1 MNTNTKLRGAK
12 ISFIGGGNMA
22 AALLG
27 GLVRGGWPA
36 EALAVAE
43 PRAEQRRELTR
54 RFGVACF
61 EDNAECAARADAV
74 VFAVKPQ
81 ALREAANSVADAL
94 RRGKPLLISIAAG
107 IRCDDLLRW
116 AGGDFALVRAM
127 PNTPALVGAGITG
140 LFANAHAS
148 AAQRELAQEVL
159 RAAGGTLWVAREELM
174 DAVTAVSGSGPAY
187 FFKMMEV
194 MAESAAAHGLA
205 REDAGELAVQTALG
219 AAILAREHTS
229 EGGSGPAE
237 LRRQVTS
244 PGGTTEAALLAME
257 NGGFARAL
265 RGGMDAARARAAEI
279 ADELGAG

>member
-1 MNTNTKLRGAK
+1 MNENTKLRGAK

-36 EALAVAE
+36 EAFAVAE

-116 AGGDFALVRAM
+116 AGDDFALVRAM

-140 LFANAHAS
+140 LFANAQAS

-219 AAILAREHTS
+219 AAMLAREQ
-229 EGGSGPAE
+229 SGDPAE

-244 PGGTTEAALLAME
+244 PGGTTEAALSAME
-257 NGGFARAL
+257 NGGFENAL

-279 ADELGAG
+279 ADELGAA

>member
-1 MNTNTKLRGAK
+1 MNAKTNAK

-43 PRAEQRRELTR
+43 PRAEQRRELTK
-54 RFGVACF
+54 RFGVSCF

-81 ALREAANSVADAL
+81 ALREAAHSVADAL

-116 AGGDFALVRAM
+116 AGDDFALVRAM

-140 LFANAHAS
+140 LFANAQAS

-219 AAILAREHTS
+219 AAMLAREQ
-229 EGGSGPAE
+229 SGDPAE

-257 NGGFARAL
+257 NGGFERAL

-279 ADELGAG
+279 ADELGAA

>member
-1 MNTNTKLRGAK
+1 MNAKTNAK

-43 PRAEQRRELTR
+43 PRAEQRRELTK
-54 RFGVACF
+54 RFGVSCF

-81 ALREAANSVADAL
+81 ALREAAHSVADAL

-140 LFANAHAS
+140 LFANAQAS

-194 MAESAAAHGLA
+194 MAESATAHGLA

-219 AAILAREHTS
+219 AAMLAREHTKGGGA
-229 EGGSGPAE
+229 EGGPAE

-257 NGGFARAL
+257 NGGFERAL

>member
-1 MNTNTKLRGAK
+1 MNENTKLRGAK

-81 ALREAANSVADAL
+81 ALREAAHSVADAL

-116 AGGDFALVRAM
+116 AGDDFALVRAM

-140 LFANAHAS
+140 LFANAQAS

-219 AAILAREHTS
+219 AAMLAREQ
-229 EGGSGPAE
+229 SGDPAE

-257 NGGFARAL
+257 NGGFERAL

-279 ADELGAG
+279 ADELGAA

>member
-1 MNTNTKLRGAK
+1 MNENTKLRGAK

-36 EALAVAE
+36 EAFAVAE

-81 ALREAANSVADAL
+81 ALREAAHSVADAL

-116 AGGDFALVRAM
+116 AGDDFALVRAM

-140 LFANAHAS
+140 LFANAQAS

-219 AAILAREHTS
+219 AAMLAREQ
-229 EGGSGPAE
+229 SGDPAE

-244 PGGTTEAALLAME
+244 PGGTTEAALSAME
-257 NGGFARAL
+257 NGGFENAL

-279 ADELGAG
+279 ADELGAA

>member
-1 MNTNTKLRGAK
+1 MNENTKLRGAK

-36 EALAVAE
+36 EAFAVAE

-116 AGGDFALVRAM
+116 AGDDFALVRAM

-140 LFANAHAS
+140 LFANAQAS

-159 RAAGGTLWVAREELM
+159 RAAGGTLWVAHEELM

-194 MAESAAAHGLA
+194 MAESAVAHGLA

-219 AAILAREHTS
+219 AAMLAREQ
-229 EGGSGPAE
+229 SGDPAE

-244 PGGTTEAALLAME
+244 PGGTTEAALSAME
-257 NGGFARAL
+257 NGGFENAL

-279 ADELGAG
+279 ADELGAA

>member
-1 MNTNTKLRGAK
+1 MNENTKLRGAK

-36 EALAVAE
+36 EAFAVAE

-81 ALREAANSVADAL
+81 ALREAAHSVADAL

-116 AGGDFALVRAM
+116 AGDDFALVRAM

-140 LFANAHAS
+140 LFANAQAS

-219 AAILAREHTS
+219 AAMLAREQ
-229 EGGSGPAE
+229 SGDPAE

-257 NGGFARAL
+257 NGGFERAL

-279 ADELGAG
+279 ADELGAA